1 MSSRHDVKKGPNEI
15 QDKDQIQKEELDLIL
30 ETLVGMANKLN
41 SSVGGIKNAVYKV
54 DDEVRNGNTRLSGL
68 ADEIITSIQIL
79 QDKIISEI
87 KRKKEKC
94 PSKDSLS
101 IPIKPGDCLMMQDRV
116 MREDL
121 SFLCGL
127 AIKKSKTKVEV
138 IKEIR
143 KNITDLDKAIEVE
156 LRKVVTALQETVK
169 NSRRHGDNQDKL
181 RKNVQKRFHEHEEFI
196 RTNFLEL
203 ILGRSII
210 FKKTCLLSDLL
221 IKTFTEGT
229 SCPFSYLELL
239 SILQLKIRKT
249 IEIFS
254 LSICKPGPNFYV
266 ILKGVLVFILVIKTG
281 FGPKGIT

>member
-1 MSSRHDVKKGPNEI
+1 MSSCHDVKKGPNEI

-41 SSVGGIKNAVYKV
+41 SSVGGVKNAVYKV

-101 IPIKPGDCLMMQDRV
+101 IPIEPGDYLRMQDRV

-143 KNITDLDKAIEVE
+143 KNITDLDKTIEVE

-169 NSRRHGDNQDKL
+169 NSRRHGDNQDK
-181 RKNVQKRFHEHEEFI
+181 RRENVKKKFHEHEQFI
-196 RTNFLEL
+196 RTNLLEL
-203 ILGRSII
+203 I
-210 FKKTCLLSDLL
+210 
-221 IKTFTEGT
+221 
-229 SCPFSYLELL
+229 
-239 SILQLKIRKT
+239 
-249 IEIFS
+249 
-254 LSICKPGPNFYV
+254 
-266 ILKGVLVFILVIKTG
+266 
-281 FGPKGIT
+281 

>member
-1 MSSRHDVKKGPNEI
+1 MSSCHDVKKGPNEI

-101 IPIKPGDCLMMQDRV
+101 IPISRMMQDRV

-143 KNITDLDKAIEVE
+143 KNITDLDKTIEVE

-169 NSRRHGDNQDKL
+169 NSRRHGDNQDK
-181 RKNVQKRFHEHEEFI
+181 RRENVKKKFHEHEQFI
-196 RTNFLEL
+196 RTNLLEL
-203 ILGRSII
+203 I
-210 FKKTCLLSDLL
+210 
-221 IKTFTEGT
+221 
-229 SCPFSYLELL
+229 
-239 SILQLKIRKT
+239 
-249 IEIFS
+249 
-254 LSICKPGPNFYV
+254 
-266 ILKGVLVFILVIKTG
+266 
-281 FGPKGIT
+281 